1 MTTSSRECSDTMSPH
16 QTTGQES
23 DNMTVNGENA
33 QASSQYIQSN
43 EEMTSAIATEKKAS
57 TAKAAKDPSR
67 PKRKK
72 AKRACYACQRGHLTC
87 GM

>member
-1 MTTSSRECSDTMSPH
+1 MAVKS
-16 QTTGQES
+16 
-23 DNMTVNGENA
+23 ENA
-33 QASSQYIQSN
+33 QTSSQHAQVN
-43 EEMTSAIATEKKAS
+43 NQEVTDAVATEKKAAA
-57 TAKAAKDPSR
+57 AKAAKDPSR

>member
-1 MTTSSRECSDTMSPH
+1 MTTSSGECSDTMSPH

-23 DNMTVNGENA
+23 DNMAVNGENA
-33 QASSQYIQSN
+33 QASSQYIQLNS
-43 EEMTSAIATEKKAS
+43 EETTDTVAAEKKAAA
-57 TAKAAKDPSR
+57 AKAKDPSR

-87 GM
+87 GI